1 MCSST
6 YIKVTYTNMGMSRL
20 LSQKHTVEM
29 LSKQVNQPNVSS
41 VLPQLAG
48 VLLCRHMHTV
58 FPLSSGGGMHSIRE
72 SVSLCWVATEEKIR
86 HTKLRHNY
94 STLLFIITICVT

>member
-1 MCSST
+1 
-6 YIKVTYTNMGMSRL
+6 MGMSRL

-58 FPLSSGGGMHSIRE
+58 FPLSSGGGMHS
-72 SVSLCWVATEEKIR
+72 EKVLVCAGWL
-86 HTKLRHNY
+86 LRKK
-94 STLLFIITICVT
+94 

>member
-1 MCSST
+1 
-6 YIKVTYTNMGMSRL
+6 MGMSRL

-72 SVSLCWVATEEKIR
+72 SVSLCLVATEEKIR